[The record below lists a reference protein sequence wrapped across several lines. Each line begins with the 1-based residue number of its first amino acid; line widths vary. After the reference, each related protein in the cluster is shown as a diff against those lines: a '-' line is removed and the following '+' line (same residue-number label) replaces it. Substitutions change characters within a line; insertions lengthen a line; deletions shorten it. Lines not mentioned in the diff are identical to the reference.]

1 MKKMEDKDFANT
13 TVLYFYG
20 FKWNKSRGI
29 ENFLKARFRT
39 HSKIAQNKHIL
50 LLITFLPVKSNR
62 RKLSR
67 KLFLRYY

>member
-1 MKKMEDKDFANT
+1 MKDKDFATRQFCT
-13 TVLYFYG
+13 TVLNEMNPQG
-20 FKWNKSRGI
+20 F
-29 ENFLKARFRT
+29 EKACFRT
-39 HSKIAQNKHIL
+39 HLKIAQNKHIL